1 MLEINFLFITTFYFD
16 RREFGLERF
25 VPVSLMESMKRKELR
40 KLLSHL
46 LKLNQ
51 TMTGTSHKC
60 LTSLQAKLYYLSII
74 SELPSYGAKC
84 FSTNI
89 RVSHPENKQT
99 IALYGYCRPP
109 ITVIAYAWLES
120 YLVVK
125 KKTICR
131 HFRRLI
137 NTEQAQLWSTSEFSI
152 INPLLFLIYV
162 NNFGLMVSWTT
173 QFS

>member
-1 MLEINFLFITTFYFD
+1 MYHKHWDTFHTMINVFN

-89 RVSHPENKQT
+89 RVSLSVQ
-99 IALYGYCRPP
+99 L
-109 ITVIAYAWLES
+109 WLETNLLIDHFNS
-120 YLVVK
+120 QQMHLILLQMHLILLLTALVVK
-125 KKTICR
+125 NI
-131 HFRRLI
+131 RL
-137 NTEQAQLWSTSEFSI
+137 STKC
-152 INPLLFLIYV
+152 NY
-162 NNFGLMVSWTT
+162 
-173 QFS
+173 